1 MDSRNFMNTLR
12 YDRMN
17 CFQRPGLSLTVS
29 QGLLPDDIE
38 LSPKMGVDDGGL
50 SNEWCFT
57 GSHIHFSVG
66 QR

>member
-1 MDSRNFMNTLR
+1 
-12 YDRMN
+12 MN

-50 SNEWCFT
+50 SNEWCFI